1 MTIKTVK
8 QIKNLKDQTVF
19 LRVDFNVPIKKGKVL
34 EDFKIRQ
41 SLEDIDYLLERGAK
55 LIIATHLGSPKGK
68 IIKDLS
74 AKPIANLLSR
84 VLKKPIKFLD
94 VSRTKDFPAAQKI
107 VAKMKAG
114 GIVFLENLRFNK
126 GEQSDDLKWAK
137 SLAGLADV
145 YVNNAFAVCHRADA
159 SVSAIK
165 KFLPSFAGLLLE
177 QEIVNLNKVL
187 HPKKPLVILIGGA
200 KIETKTT
207 LIKNLFKSASQ
218 ILVGGALAN
227 SFLVAKGYAVGNSLT
242 DKESIKIAKTL
253 LQKNHSLLS
262 GRSKIILPVDVI
274 TSTKLTKD
282 HQIGSNNIIR
292 IRHSNELGP
301 HEYIC
306 DIGPETIGLFSKY
319 IKKAQTIV
327 WNGPM
332 GLFETPSFRQ
342 GTVIMARLIASRAS
356 GRAYGVIGGGETIE
370 ALNLSKMA
378 EYMDWVSTGGGAML
392 AYLGGEKLPGLKGI
406 IK

>member
-1 MTIKTVK
+1 MAIRTIR
-8 QIKNLKDQTVF
+8 QIKNLNNQTIF

-41 SLEDIDYLLERGAK
+41 SLEDIDYLLEHGSK

-68 IIKDLS
+68 IVQDLS
-74 AKPIANLLSR
+74 TKPIANLLSK
-84 VLKKPIKFLD
+84 VIKKPIKFLD
-94 VSRTKDFPAAQKI
+94 VSKIKDFPTAKKLI
-107 VAKMKAG
+107 AKMKPGQIA
-114 GIVFLENLRFNK
+114 FLENLRFNK

-137 SLAGLADV
+137 NLADLADV
-145 YVNNAFAVCHRADA
+145 YVNNAFAVCHRSDA

-177 QEIVNLNKVL
+177 QEIINLNKVL

-227 SFLVAKGYAVGNSLT
+227 SFLAAKGYSVGSSLT
-242 DKESIKIAKTL
+242 DRESIKVAKTL
-253 LQKNHSLLS
+253 LQKNRSSLA
-262 GRSKIILPVDVI
+262 GGSKIILPVDVI

-282 HQIGSNNIIR
+282 HQIGLHNIIR
-292 IRHSNELGP
+292 IRQSGELGP
-301 HEYIC
+301 NEYIC

-342 GTVIMARLIASRAS
+342 GTVIMARLIASRAG

>member
-1 MTIKTVK
+1 MAIKTIR
-8 QIKNLKDQTVF
+8 QIKDLKGQVVF
-19 LRVDFNVPIKKGKVL
+19 LRVDFNVPIKKGRVL

-41 SLEDIDYLLERGAK
+41 SLEDIDYLLEHGAK

-68 IIKDLS
+68 VVKDLS
-74 AKPIANLLSR
+74 TKPIANLLSK
-84 VLKKPIKFLD
+84 VIKKPIKFLD
-94 VSRTKDFPAAQKI
+94 VSKSKDFSAAQKI
-107 VAKMKAG
+107 IAKMKPG

-126 GEQSDDLKWAK
+126 GEQQDDLKWAK
-137 SLAGLADV
+137 NLAGLADV

-227 SFLVAKGYAVGNSLT
+227 SFLVAKGYSVGNSLT
-242 DKESIKIAKTL
+242 DEESVRVAKTL
-253 LQKNHSLLS
+253 LRKNRSLLAGS
-262 GRSKIILPVDVI
+262 SKIILPVDVI

-282 HQIGSNNIIR
+282 HQIGHHNIIR
-292 IRHSNELGP
+292 IRQSDELGP
-301 HEYIC
+301 NEYIC

-342 GTVIMARLIASRAS
+342 GTVIMARLIASRSS

-406 IK
+406 VK

>member
-1 MTIKTVK
+1 MAIRTIR
-8 QIKNLKDQTVF
+8 QIKNLNNQTVF

-41 SLEDIDYLLERGAK
+41 SLEDIDYLLKHGSK

-68 IIKDLS
+68 IVQDLS
-74 AKPIANLLSR
+74 TKPIANLLSK
-84 VLKKPIKFLD
+84 VIKKPIKFLD
-94 VSRTKDFPAAQKI
+94 VSKIKDFPTAKKLI
-107 VAKMKAG
+107 AKMKPGQIA
-114 GIVFLENLRFNK
+114 FLENLRFNK

-137 SLAGLADV
+137 NLADLADV
-145 YVNNAFAVCHRADA
+145 YVNNAFAVCHRSDA

-177 QEIVNLNKVL
+177 QEIINLNKVL

-227 SFLVAKGYAVGNSLT
+227 SFLAAKGYSVGSSLT
-242 DKESIKIAKTL
+242 DRESIKVAKTL
-253 LQKNHSLLS
+253 LQKNRSSLA
-262 GRSKIILPVDVI
+262 GGSKIILPVDVI

-282 HQIGSNNIIR
+282 HQIGLHNIIR
-292 IRHSNELGP
+292 IRQSGELGP
-301 HEYIC
+301 NEYIC

-342 GTVIMARLIASRAS
+342 GTVIMARLIASRAG

>member
-1 MTIKTVK
+1 MAIRTIR
-8 QIKNLKDQTVF
+8 QIKNLNNQTIF
-19 LRVDFNVPIKKGKVL
+19 LRVDFNIPIKKGKVL

-41 SLEDIDYLLERGAK
+41 SLEDIDYLLEHGSK

-68 IIKDLS
+68 IVQDLS
-74 AKPIANLLSR
+74 TKPIANLLSK
-84 VLKKPIKFLD
+84 VIKKPIKFLD
-94 VSRTKDFPAAQKI
+94 VSKIKDFPTAKKLI
-107 VAKMKAG
+107 AKMKPGQIA
-114 GIVFLENLRFNK
+114 FLENLRFNK

-137 SLAGLADV
+137 NLADLADV
-145 YVNNAFAVCHRADA
+145 YVNNAFAVCHRSDA

-177 QEIVNLNKVL
+177 QEIINLNKVL

-227 SFLVAKGYAVGNSLT
+227 SFLAAKGYSVGSSLT
-242 DKESIKIAKTL
+242 DRESIKVAKTL
-253 LQKNHSLLS
+253 LQKNRSSLA
-262 GRSKIILPVDVI
+262 GGSKIILPVDVI

-282 HQIGSNNIIR
+282 HQIGLHNIIR
-292 IRHSNELGP
+292 IRQSGELGP
-301 HEYIC
+301 NEYIC

-342 GTVIMARLIASRAS
+342 GTVIMARLIASRAG

>member
-1 MTIKTVK
+1 MAIRTIR
-8 QIKNLKDQTVF
+8 QIKNLSGQAVF

-41 SLEDIDYLLERGAK
+41 SLEDIDYLLEHGAK
-55 LIIATHLGSPKGK
+55 VIIATHLGGPKGK
-68 IIKDLS
+68 IVPDLS
-74 AKPIANLLSR
+74 TKPIATLLAK
-84 VLKKPIKFLD
+84 VIKKKINFLD
-94 VSRTKDFPAAQKI
+94 VTKAKDFGAAKKTIQ
-107 VAKMKAG
+107 KMKPGEVA
-114 GIVFLENLRFNK
+114 FLENLRFNK
-126 GEQSDDLKWAK
+126 GEQSDDLKWAEN
-137 SLAGLADV
+137 LASLADV

-165 KFLPSFAGLLLE
+165 KFLPAFAGLLLE

-187 HPKKPLVILIGGA
+187 HPKKPLVVLIGGA

-207 LIKNLFKSASQ
+207 LIKNLFKSASH

-227 SFLVAKGYAVGNSLT
+227 SFFVAKGYEVGGSMT
-242 DKESIKIAKTL
+242 DEESIKVAKTL
-253 LQKNHSLLS
+253 LKKNRLLFS
-262 GRSKIILPVDVI
+262 RRPKIVLPVDVI
-274 TSTKLTKD
+274 TSTKLD
-282 HQIGSNNIIR
+282 DEHQIASGNVIR
-292 IRHSNELGP
+292 IRQADEIEKD
-301 HEYIC
+301 EYIC
-306 DIGPETIGLFSKY
+306 DIGPDTIGLFSKY

-332 GLFETPSFRQ
+332 GMFEIPNFRQ

-356 GRAYGVIGGGETIE
+356 GHAYGVIGGGETIE

-392 AYLGGEKLPGLKGI
+392 SYLGGEKLPGLKGI

>member
-1 MTIKTVK
+1 MAIRTVK

-41 SLEDIDYLLERGAK
+41 SLEDIDYLLERGTK
-55 LIIATHLGSPKGK
+55 LIIATHLGSPQGK
-68 IIKDLS
+68 IVKDLS
-74 AKPIANLLSR
+74 TKPIANLLAK
-84 VLKKPIKFLD
+84 VIKKPIKFLD
-94 VSRTKDFPAAQKI
+94 VSRTKDFPTAQKI

-114 GIVFLENLRFNK
+114 EIVFLENLRFNK

-137 SLAGLADV
+137 NLASLADV

-187 HPKKPLVILIGGA
+187 QPKKPLVILIGGA

-242 DKESIKIAKTL
+242 DKESVKTAKTL
-253 LQKNHSLLS
+253 LRKNYSLLS

-282 HQIGSNNIIR
+282 HQVGLGNIIR
-292 IRHSNELGP
+292 IRQSEKVGSN
-301 HEYIC
+301 EYIC

>member
-1 MTIKTVK
+1 MAIRTIR
-8 QIKNLKDQTVF
+8 QIKNLNNQTIF

-41 SLEDIDYLLERGAK
+41 SLEDIDYLLEHGSK

-68 IIKDLS
+68 IVQNLS
-74 AKPIANLLSR
+74 TKPIANLLSK
-84 VLKKPIKFLD
+84 VIKKPIKFLD
-94 VSRTKDFPAAQKI
+94 VSKIKDFPTAKKLI
-107 VAKMKAG
+107 AKMKPGQIA
-114 GIVFLENLRFNK
+114 FLENLRFNK

-137 SLAGLADV
+137 NLADLADV
-145 YVNNAFAVCHRADA
+145 YVNNAFAVCHRSDA

-177 QEIVNLNKVL
+177 QEIINLNKVL

-227 SFLVAKGYAVGNSLT
+227 SFLAAKGYSVGSSLT
-242 DKESIKIAKTL
+242 DRESIKVAKTL
-253 LQKNHSLLS
+253 LQKNRSSLA
-262 GRSKIILPVDVI
+262 GGSKIILPVDVI

-282 HQIGSNNIIR
+282 HQIGLHNIIR
-292 IRHSNELGP
+292 IRQSGELGP
-301 HEYIC
+301 NEYIC

-342 GTVIMARLIASRAS
+342 GTVIMARLIASRAG

>member
-1 MTIKTVK
+1 MAIATIRRVKALSGRTV
-8 QIKNLKDQTVF
+8 L
-19 LRVDFNVPIKKGKVL
+19 LRVDFNVPLKRGRIL
-34 EDFKIRQ
+34 EEFKIIQ
-41 SLEDIDYLLERGAK
+41 SLKDINYLLERGAK
-55 LIIATHLGSPKGK
+55 VIIATHLGSPQGK
-68 IIKDLS
+68 VVADLS
-74 AKPIANLLSR
+74 TKPIANLLSKIIKR
-84 VLKKPIKFLD
+84 PVKFLD
-94 VSRTKDFPAAQKI
+94 VTKAKDLAPAQKVI
-107 VAKMKAG
+107 AKMKPGQVA
-114 GIVFLENLRFNK
+114 FLENLRFNP
-126 GEQSDDLKWAK
+126 GEQTDDLTWAK
-137 SLAGLADV
+137 NLASLADL

-187 HPKKPLVILIGGA
+187 HPQKPLVVLIGGA

-227 SFLVAKGYAVGNSLT
+227 SFLVAQGYEVGKSMVDT
-242 DKESIKIAKTL
+242 ESIKVAKTIL
-253 LQKNHSLLS
+253 RTNRTLFS
-262 GRSKIILPVDVI
+262 RRPKIILPLDVV
-274 TSTKLTKD
+274 TSSNLTKD
-282 HQIGSNNIIR
+282 HLIGPKNIIK
-292 IRHSNELGP
+292 IKASDKVGKG
-301 HEYIC
+301 EYIC

-319 IKKAQTIV
+319 LKKAQTIV

-332 GLFETPSFRQ
+332 GLFEVPNFRH

-356 GRAYGVIGGGETIE
+356 GHAYGVIGGGETIE

-392 AYLGGEKLPGLKGI
+392 AYLGGEKLPGLKGLV
-406 IK
+406 K

>member
-1 MTIKTVK
+1 MAIKTIR
-8 QIKNLKDQTVF
+8 QIKDLADRIVF
-19 LRVDFNVPIKKGKVL
+19 LRVDFNVPISRGKVS

-41 SLEDIDYLLERGAK
+41 SLEDINYLLERGAK
-55 LIIATHLGSPKGK
+55 LIIATHLGSPQGKVVKDLSTKPIAQLLSK
-68 IIKDLS
+68 IIKR
-74 AKPIANLLSR
+74 KIN
-84 VLKKPIKFLD
+84 FLD
-94 VSRTKDFPAAQKI
+94 ITKAKDFSATKKTIQ
-107 VAKMKAG
+107 KMKAG
-114 GIVFLENLRFNK
+114 EVVFLENLRFNK
-126 GEQSDDLKWAK
+126 GEQTDDLKWAK
-137 SLAGLADV
+137 SLASLADV
-145 YVNNAFAVCHRADA
+145 YINNAFAVSHRADA

-177 QEIVNLNKVL
+177 KEISNLNKVL
-187 HPKKPLVILIGGA
+187 HPRKPLVVLIGGA

-227 SFLVAKGYAVGNSLT
+227 SFFVAQGYEIGKSLT
-242 DKESIKIAKTL
+242 DKESVKVAQAL
-253 LQKNHSLLS
+253 LKKNKSLFS
-262 GRSKIILPVDVI
+262 RRPKIILPVDVV
-274 TSTKLTKD
+274 TSTYLNKD
-282 HQIGSNNIIR
+282 FQAAPNNIIS
-292 IRHSNELGP
+292 IKKPSELGKM
-301 HEYIC
+301 EYIC
-306 DIGPETIGLFSKY
+306 DIGPETIGLFAKY

-332 GLFETPSFRQ
+332 GLFEAPSFRQ

-392 AYLGGEKLPGLKGI
+392 SYLGGEKLPGLKGI
-406 IK
+406 VK